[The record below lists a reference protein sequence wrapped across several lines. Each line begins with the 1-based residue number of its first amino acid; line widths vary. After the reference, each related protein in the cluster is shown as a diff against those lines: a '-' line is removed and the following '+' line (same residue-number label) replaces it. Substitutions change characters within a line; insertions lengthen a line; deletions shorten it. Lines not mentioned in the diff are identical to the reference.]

1 MQGPRVGQG
10 EAAMSET
17 TDQVA
22 LQRSALAWLDGWGAE
37 VAAADIA
44 AGRTRFAADLSA
56 FGTHAD
62 VVRGRDEVEAQQWS
76 QIWPK
81 IEDFRFCTEDAD
93 VLVSDDGSMAVLVA
107 PWTSTGIAED
117 GSRFPRPGRA
127 TVVPRR
133 CGEGWEGIHTHF
145 SLGRGVPQST
155 HGRRTA
161 RR

>member
-1 MQGPRVGQG
+1 MQDP
-10 EAAMSET
+10 AANSST
-17 TDQVA
+17 VFRTADDVDA
-22 LQRSALAWLDGWGAE
+22 ASALDWLDGWGAE

-44 AGRTRFAADLSA
+44 SGRERFDPGLVA

-62 VVRGRDEVEAQQWS
+62 VVVGRDEVEAQQWS
-76 QIWPK
+76 QIWPR
-81 IEDFRFCTEDAD
+81 IEDFTFDRAGSTVA
-93 VLVSDDGSMAVLVA
+93 VSSDRCLAVVVA
-107 PWTSTGIAED
+107 PWDSTGIAED

-127 TVVPRR
+127 TIVLHRASPADPWLGV
-133 CGEGWEGIHTHF
+133 HTHF